1 MGRHP
6 PGKPRALKGSTNPG
20 ELIEVFV
27 RQPDS
32 SHVYLIG
39 QNQVPDGSRWY
50 ENSALEIAGSFPRRQ
65 DMALLQA
72 AAAAMEVGG
81 YFW

>member
-1 MGRHP
+1 MQVFFV
-6 PGKPRALKGSTNPG
+6 N
-20 ELIEVFV
+20 LIHLMCISFDKT
-27 RQPDS
+27 RCQMD
-32 SHVYLIG
+32 
-39 QNQVPDGSRWY
+39 PDGMKT
-50 ENSALEIAGSFPRRQ
+50 SALEIAASFSRRQ

>member
-1 MGRHP
+1 M
-6 PGKPRALKGSTNPG
+6 
-20 ELIEVFV
+20 
-27 RQPDS
+27 D
-32 SHVYLIG
+32 
-39 QNQVPDGSRWY
+39 PDGMKT
-50 ENSALEIAGSFPRRQ
+50 SALEIAGSFPRRQ